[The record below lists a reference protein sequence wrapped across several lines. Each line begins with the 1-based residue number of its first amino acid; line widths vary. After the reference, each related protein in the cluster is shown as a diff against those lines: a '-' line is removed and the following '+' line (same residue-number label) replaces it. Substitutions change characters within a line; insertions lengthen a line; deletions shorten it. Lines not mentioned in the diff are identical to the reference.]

1 MTSTSSTGAEPRAGQ
16 VGGVGVLRP
25 DPPTSTGS
33 DLPDLKPFFFGGIA
47 SCVAETVTFP
57 IDTAKTRL
65 QLQGQSTDL
74 CHSQRLYHGMFHCW
88 RTVMKEEGFNVLYS
102 GLAPALLRQAIY
114 GTVKYGLYYTIK
126 DVVGGEESP
135 LKNVSIAVVAGSV
148 SASIANPTDVLKV
161 RLQSKSAPVVN
172 PIPGPDKKVIRVSL
186 YNCFRDIYVREG
198 VGGLW
203 RGMMPTASRAALVAG
218 VQLPVYDMTKAFLL
232 KNDILPGDSA
242 WNHLLSSFCAGLCA
256 CLASSPVDV
265 IRTRLMDQRV
275 IIPDRKVKKVNSKYA
290 QQTIYKSSWEC
301 GLTTIR
307 NEGFL
312 ALYKGFV
319 ASFMRMGPWNII
331 FFLTYE
337 KLKQVSSSSS
347 STAF

>member
-1 MTSTSSTGAEPRAGQ
+1 MSS
-16 VGGVGVLRP
+16 
-25 DPPTSTGS
+25 
-33 DLPDLKPFFFGGIA
+33 KF
-47 SCVAETVTFP
+47 
-57 IDTAKTRL
+57 KTTEHEIL
-65 QLQGQSTDL
+65 TLIINL
-74 CHSQRLYHGMFHCW
+74 
-88 RTVMKEEGFNVLYS
+88 
-102 GLAPALLRQAIY
+102 
-114 GTVKYGLYYTIK
+114 
-126 DVVGGEESP
+126 
-135 LKNVSIAVVAGSV
+135 
-148 SASIANPTDVLKV
+148 
-161 RLQSKSAPVVN
+161 
-172 PIPGPDKKVIRVSL
+172 
-186 YNCFRDIYVREG
+186 
-198 VGGLW
+198 
-203 RGMMPTASRAALVAG
+203 
-218 VQLPVYDMTKAFLL
+218 QLPVYDMTKAFLL

-347 STAF
+347 SSTAF

>member
-1 MTSTSSTGAEPRAGQ
+1 
-16 VGGVGVLRP
+16 
-25 DPPTSTGS
+25 
-33 DLPDLKPFFFGGIA
+33 
-47 SCVAETVTFP
+47 
-57 IDTAKTRL
+57 
-65 QLQGQSTDL
+65 
-74 CHSQRLYHGMFHCW
+74 
-88 RTVMKEEGFNVLYS
+88 
-102 GLAPALLRQAIY
+102 
-114 GTVKYGLYYTIK
+114 
-126 DVVGGEESP
+126 
-135 LKNVSIAVVAGSV
+135 
-148 SASIANPTDVLKV
+148 
-161 RLQSKSAPVVN
+161 
-172 PIPGPDKKVIRVSL
+172 VIRVSL

-347 STAF
+347 SSTAF

>member
-1 MTSTSSTGAEPRAGQ
+1 MLFLSPISKQKPPFGLEKCPKLVSEWLHDIYLDGA
-16 VGGVGVLRP
+16 
-25 DPPTSTGS
+25 
-33 DLPDLKPFFFGGIA
+33 F
-47 SCVAETVTFP
+47 
-57 IDTAKTRL
+57 L
-65 QLQGQSTDL
+65 QLTL
-74 CHSQRLYHGMFHCW
+74 N
-88 RTVMKEEGFNVLYS
+88 T
-102 GLAPALLRQAIY
+102 
-114 GTVKYGLYYTIK
+114 
-126 DVVGGEESP
+126 
-135 LKNVSIAVVAGSV
+135 
-148 SASIANPTDVLKV
+148 
-161 RLQSKSAPVVN
+161 
-172 PIPGPDKKVIRVSL
+172 PIFVIRITEHEIL
-186 YNCFRDIYVREG
+186 NLIIN
-198 VGGLW
+198 L
-203 RGMMPTASRAALVAG
+203 
-218 VQLPVYDMTKAFLL
+218 QLPVYDMTKAFLL

-337 KLKQVSSSSS
+337 KLKQVSASSSS

>member
-1 MTSTSSTGAEPRAGQ
+1 MTEHEILT
-16 VGGVGVLRP
+16 L
-25 DPPTSTGS
+25 
-33 DLPDLKPFFFGGIA
+33 I
-47 SCVAETVTFP
+47 
-57 IDTAKTRL
+57 I
-65 QLQGQSTDL
+65 
-74 CHSQRLYHGMFHCW
+74 
-88 RTVMKEEGFNVLYS
+88 N
-102 GLAPALLRQAIY
+102 I
-114 GTVKYGLYYTIK
+114 
-126 DVVGGEESP
+126 
-135 LKNVSIAVVAGSV
+135 
-148 SASIANPTDVLKV
+148 
-161 RLQSKSAPVVN
+161 
-172 PIPGPDKKVIRVSL
+172 
-186 YNCFRDIYVREG
+186 
-198 VGGLW
+198 
-203 RGMMPTASRAALVAG
+203 
-218 VQLPVYDMTKAFLL
+218 QLPVYDMTKAFLL

-347 STAF
+347 SSTAFQCLKKPRSNSCFVKIISFQNCDVILPTYFALLFLLPSDMRRRKSGKKIISKIQSISSKRLIMS